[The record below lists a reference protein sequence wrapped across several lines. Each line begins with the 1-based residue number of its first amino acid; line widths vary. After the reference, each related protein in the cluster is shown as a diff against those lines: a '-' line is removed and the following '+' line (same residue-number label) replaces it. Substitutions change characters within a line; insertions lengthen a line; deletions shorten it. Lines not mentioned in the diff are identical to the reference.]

1 VIFVD
6 TSFWAAIRNRRDQH
20 HDAAVAL
27 LDRHGGESFITT
39 NHVRGETWTL
49 LRRRVGHASAA
60 DFLDEV
66 ERSARLRIVFV
77 EPELEDDALSRLLPD
92 AGDRLEAGSVLE
104 CDRATQLRRRGTG
117 DDRQRH
123 LRPDAADA
131 EEMHEEVAFLDGA
144 ESVELER
151 VLADVQVRLH
161 RQLVAGAP
169 QDRRR
174 RLHQVA
180 HAVHIEHEACSGE
193 PGALAAQPRDH
204 AAALLGA
211 VA

>member
-1 VIFVD
+1 MIFVD

-77 EPELEDDALSRLLPD
+77 EPELEDDAIRW
-92 AGDRLEAGSVLE
+92 
-104 CDRATQLRRRGTG
+104 LRRHDERPYSFVDATSFLVMRDLKIMDALTFDSDFTAAGF
-117 DDRQRH
+117 RQVS
-123 LRPDAADA
+123 A
-131 EEMHEEVAFLDGA
+131 
-144 ESVELER
+144 
-151 VLADVQVRLH
+151 
-161 RQLVAGAP
+161 
-169 QDRRR
+169 
-174 RLHQVA
+174 
-180 HAVHIEHEACSGE
+180 
-193 PGALAAQPRDH
+193 
-204 AAALLGA
+204 
-211 VA
+211 